1 MCESGPKHV
10 QKMYNQLMKQTRTLN
25 NYKSK
30 TKRTNMASSIQLVKD
45 GGFGKYQKSEGKIA
59 CNYANA
65 DLAVKAMLKFVEKKA
80 NR

>member
-1 MCESGPKHV
+1 MTQ
-10 QKMYNQLMKQTRTLN
+10 QKVLN
-25 NYKSK
+25 NYKS
-30 TKRTNMASSIQLVKD
+30 TQKRSNMVGNIQLVKD
-45 GGFGKYQKSEGKIA
+45 GGFGKYQKGEGKIA